1 MGEFHTNS
9 SSVGSLAN
17 RLCHFHD
24 KVVDIFRYL
33 LGYVVVP
40 SLGNEPASISVL
52 AILVA
57 EPLEILPP
65 DLDCL
70 SDAQARE
77 KQELRQHQHEEEPIL
92 LLAEFLQVCKQPL
105 QLCLAWKPP
114 ILVIVRVPPLVVE
127 VVLGSPVHR
136 GASWQLWTRSWAS
149 CPRGNGERRRMSRRG
164 SARLSP
170 GPAAAAPGR
179 YPRTSSQSCIFRDG
193 YTGFRTARLTKRA
206 VRKPSVTLCCCLVSI
221 SSLTSPFSDARI
233 IVRQNGGH
241 MKKRRIVLAA
251 VAAIALIAAASLHA
265 QEWVEFRAMDE
276 WGEALQLKGILTVP
290 SGKGPFPALIMLPEC
305 HGLKEPV
312 VAKQQQSWAD
322 RLASWGY
329 ASLQLDSLGPRG
341 LNDVCAGD
349 LAGTVG
355 SADAF
360 AAKAYLSG
368 LSFIDQG
375 KVAVVGWSYGAWAI
389 MYVVDSRY
397 RDTNVKPFRA
407 AVAFYPYCTPSQR
420 RDTPL
425 MILIGEKDSMFSS
438 CKSRNDGRLNGA
450 DYELRFVV
458 YPNTTHVF
466 DYEGINV
473 EVQGEHM
480 EYNPAATADAI
491 IQTRDF
497 LAKYLKTE
505 P

>member
-1 MGEFHTNS
+1 
-9 SSVGSLAN
+9 
-17 RLCHFHD
+17 
-24 KVVDIFRYL
+24 
-33 LGYVVVP
+33 
-40 SLGNEPASISVL
+40 
-52 AILVA
+52 
-57 EPLEILPP
+57 
-65 DLDCL
+65 
-70 SDAQARE
+70 
-77 KQELRQHQHEEEPIL
+77 
-92 LLAEFLQVCKQPL
+92 
-105 QLCLAWKPP
+105 
-114 ILVIVRVPPLVVE
+114 
-127 VVLGSPVHR
+127 
-136 GASWQLWTRSWAS
+136 
-149 CPRGNGERRRMSRRG
+149 
-164 SARLSP
+164 
-170 GPAAAAPGR
+170 
-179 YPRTSSQSCIFRDG
+179 
-193 YTGFRTARLTKRA
+193 
-206 VRKPSVTLCCCLVSI
+206 
-221 SSLTSPFSDARI
+221 LTSPFSDARI